1 MNEPVSNI
9 MTTNLITASPDVT
22 LDKIRDIFKSRKIH
36 HLPITKN
43 GHIVGLVTTS
53 DLLWLNRPFDEYNK
67 IKAKTVMTTR
77 IAKMGPHDK
86 IGAAADIFLRNWFH
100 AIPIVDDEDK
110 LIGLVTSFDII
121 KYAYANAYPDD
132 PVNYLT

>member
-1 MNEPVSNI
+1 MNEPISKI

-22 LDKIRDIFKSRKIH
+22 LDKIKDIFLSRKIH

-43 GHIVGLVTTS
+43 GQIVGFITTS
-53 DLLWLNRPFDEYNK
+53 DLLWLNRPFDEYPK
-67 IKAKTVMTTR
+67 IKAKSIMTTK
-77 IAKMGPHDK
+77 IAKLAPHDK

-100 AIPIVDDEDK
+100 ALPIVDDDNK
-110 LIGLVTSFDII
+110 LVGLVTSFDII
-121 KYAYANAYPDD
+121 KYTYANAYPND